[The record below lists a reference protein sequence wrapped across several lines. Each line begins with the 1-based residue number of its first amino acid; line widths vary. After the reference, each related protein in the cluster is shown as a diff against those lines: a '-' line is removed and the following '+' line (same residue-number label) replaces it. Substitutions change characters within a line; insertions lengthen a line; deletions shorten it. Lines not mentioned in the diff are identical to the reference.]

1 MVSFSTPTFLSRK
14 TATSLLKSSSST
26 VSFAI
31 LSLCSFEED
40 WGSLKP
46 ANNFRCFGSL
56 PRKRF
61 IYITTASPGSKYE
74 HRRTSALL
82 RHIRNIR
89 ICIGKNLSFPSP
101 AKMKGFQLKKN
112 SLPCIKCV
120 LRRSGAG
127 PWADLWPFYALYCKR
142 CSFWRCSYFEL
153 GLPVIL
159 RDLLEW
165 NRVEHL

>member
-1 MVSFSTPTFLSRK
+1 MLDVVSFSTPTFLSRK

-40 WGSLKP
+40 WGALKP

-61 IYITTASPGSKYE
+61 ISVTTASPGSKYE

-89 ICIGKNLSFPSP
+89 ICIGEKPIVSVTCENERISIKKKQL
-101 AKMKGFQLKKN
+101 ALHKMCVT
-112 SLPCIKCV
+112 SLRCRSMGRFMAFLCV
-120 LRRSGAG
+120 VL
-127 PWADLWPFYALYCKR
+127 
-142 CSFWRCSYFEL
+142 
-153 GLPVIL
+153 
-159 RDLLEW
+159 
-165 NRVEHL
+165 

>member
-14 TATSLLKSSSST
+14 TATSLLKSSSSA

-31 LSLCSFEED
+31 LSLCSFEKD

-46 ANNFRCFGSL
+46 AHNFRCFGSFSDHS
-56 PRKRF
+56 REKDSV
-61 IYITTASPGSKYE
+61 TTASPGSKYE

-89 ICIGKNLSFPSP
+89 ICMGKKPIVSVTCENERISIKKKQLVLH
-101 AKMKGFQLKKN
+101 KMCVT
-112 SLPCIKCV
+112 SLLCRSMGRFMAFLCV
-120 LRRSGAG
+120 VL
-127 PWADLWPFYALYCKR
+127 KR
-142 CSFWRCSYFEL
+142 CSFCRCSYFEL

-159 RDLLEW
+159 RDLLE
-165 NRVEHL
+165 